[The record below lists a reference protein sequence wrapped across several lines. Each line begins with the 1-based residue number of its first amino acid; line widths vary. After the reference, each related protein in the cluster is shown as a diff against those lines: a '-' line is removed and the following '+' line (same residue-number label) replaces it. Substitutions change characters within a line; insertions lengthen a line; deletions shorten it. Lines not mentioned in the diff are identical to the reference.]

1 MLLIYGQQK
10 HPKSSMKQ
18 IFMAIVLCLVCTM
31 SFGQK
36 TFSSEQFVVETED
49 EFGEKT
55 GKIKV
60 GILATGYFSNSATT
74 NSCAQ
79 LMINIMEGHSWF
91 SLYEYCNNHASH
103 DDFLVTFIGTK
114 TKKAVS
120 TTHEIPVEF
129 IELCSEN
136 DTINVKLYGTES
148 YSSTTAVFRLF
159 NCKDFYATYINQFES
174 EEVKKE
180 LEKVVEDE
188 EPAEPELVVVEEVAE
203 PEVAVIE
210 EVGEPEVV
218 VVEAVGEP
226 EVVEP
231 KVAVVEEPA
240 EPEVA
245 VVEEVAEPLVESS
258 LANIPRNY
266 TKFIATEVVGK
277 DSRLAW
283 ISYKYY
289 GVKDF
294 WVYIYEAN
302 LDRVSSP
309 NYVKPGQKLRIPA
322 LDSKYTD
329 LNDPEVQKLLL
340 YLSQEYTKH

>member
-1 MLLIYGQQK
+1 
-10 HPKSSMKQ
+10 
-18 IFMAIVLCLVCTM
+18 MAIVLCLVCTM

-36 TFSSEQFVVETED
+36 SFSSEQFVVETED

-188 EPAEPELVVVEEVAE
+188 EVGEPELVVVEEVAE
-203 PEVAVIE
+203 PEVVVVE

-218 VVEAVGEP
+218 EP
-226 EVVEP
+226 E
-231 KVAVVEEPA
+231 VAVVEEPA

-245 VVEEVAEPLVESS
+245 EPEVVVVEEVAEPLVESS

>member
-1 MLLIYGQQK
+1 
-10 HPKSSMKQ
+10 MKQ

-114 TKKAVS
+114 TKKEVS

-188 EPAEPELVVVEEVAE
+188 EVAEPELVVVEEM
-203 PEVAVIE
+203 
-210 EVGEPEVV
+210 
-218 VVEAVGEP
+218 
-226 EVVEP
+226 
-231 KVAVVEEPA
+231 A

-245 VVEEVAEPLVESS
+245 VVEEVAEPEVVVVEEPAEPEVVVVEEVAEPLEESS

>member
-1 MLLIYGQQK
+1 MPEIIANASNIWTTK
-10 HPKSSMKQ
+10 APKSSMKQ

-203 PEVAVIE
+203 PEVV
-210 EVGEPEVV
+210 
-218 VVEAVGEP
+218 
-226 EVVEP
+226 
-231 KVAVVEEPA
+231 VVEEPA

-245 VVEEVAEPLVESS
+245 EPLEESS

>member
-1 MLLIYGQQK
+1 MPEIIANASNIWTTK
-10 HPKSSMKQ
+10 APKSSMKQ

-36 TFSSEQFVVETED
+36 SFSSEQFVVETED

-188 EPAEPELVVVEEVAE
+188 EPAEPE
-203 PEVAVIE
+203 
-210 EVGEPEVV
+210 VGEPE
-218 VVEAVGEP
+218 
-226 EVVEP
+226 
-231 KVAVVEEPA
+231 VAVVEEPA

-245 VVEEVAEPLVESS
+245 EPEVVEPEVVVVEEVAEPLEESS